1 MNPTPK
7 AVLCLGILTVV
18 LIIGSSEFRPKAQ
31 ASSTLG
37 PVQRDQIV
45 GDHVMKLIQIVQPD
59 LSVAR
64 RQILARTFVRVT
76 GDVLENEEQ
85 ARYFAIL
92 VAIES
97 RFNPTATSTAGAVG
111 MAQIMPAYAKE
122 FGKLCGVSDFTNADL
137 VDPELN
143 LTIGACIFRAL
154 LGVYKGNLAA
164 VLVAY
169 NAGSA
174 SLSMKQL
181 QSLGNITNDET
192 PRYVTRFMY
201 LEQMTKKL

>member
-1 MNPTPK
+1 MKRIAISVFVLTALVFGYFGLRPT
-7 AVLCLGILTVV
+7 
-18 LIIGSSEFRPKAQ
+18 AQ
-31 ASSTLG
+31 ASIGKG
-37 PVQRDQIV
+37 PMNREIV
-45 GDHVMKLIQIVQPD
+45 VGEQVMRIINIVQPD

-76 GDVLENEEQ
+76 GDILENEEQ

-92 VAIES
+92 IAIES
-97 RFNPTATSTAGAVG
+97 RFNADAKSPAGAVG
-111 MAQIMPAYAKE
+111 LAQVMPAYSRE
-122 FGKLCGVSDFTNADL
+122 FGKNCGVKDFKDSDL

-154 LGVYKGNLAA
+154 IIAYKGNLGA

-169 NAGSA
+169 NAGGA

-181 QSLGNITNDET
+181 QSLSNITNDET
-192 PRYVTRFMY
+192 PRYVTRFFY
-201 LEQMTKKL
+201 LDQLTKKM

>member
-1 MNPTPK
+1 MRKMTK
-7 AVLCLGILTVV
+7 VVLLVAAVTVV
-18 LIIGSSEFRPKAQ
+18 VIGSSELRPSAR
-31 ASSTLG
+31 ASSTPG
-37 PVQRDQIV
+37 PMQREQIV
-45 GDHVMKLIQIVQPD
+45 GDHVMRLIKIVQPD

-97 RFNPTATSTAGAVG
+97 RFNPAVTSSAGAVG
-111 MAQIMPAYAKE
+111 LSQLMPGTAAE
-122 FGKLCGVSDFTNADL
+122 FGKLCGITDFKRDDL
-137 VDPELN
+137 FDPELN
-143 LTIGACIFRAL
+143 LTIGACVFRAL
-154 LGVYKGNLAA
+154 LGAYKGNLAS

-169 NAGSA
+169 NAGGA

-181 QSLGNITNDET
+181 QSLSNISNDET